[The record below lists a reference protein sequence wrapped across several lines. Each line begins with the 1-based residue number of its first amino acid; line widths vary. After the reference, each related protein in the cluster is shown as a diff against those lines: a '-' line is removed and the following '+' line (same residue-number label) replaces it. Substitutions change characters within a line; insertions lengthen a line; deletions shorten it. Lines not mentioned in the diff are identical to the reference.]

1 MKEHLNFLPLK
12 DNPDL
17 VSDSVYRAAAQSEEV
32 LVGKIDPQYMNGV
45 ALSDHYD
52 VNLEDGANCIVV
64 KGKKGELR
72 MISAVLV
79 PVGYRADL
87 NGLVCEKL
95 GVKKVSMAPLEEVI
109 EESGMEYGSITP
121 VGLPESWKIL
131 IDSRLME
138 KEGITLS
145 LCRAR
150 YRAGGFSLRCLC
162 RRRSSI

>member
-64 KGKKGELR
+64 KGKKGCLDS
-72 MISAVLV
+72 MQ
-79 PVGYRADL
+79 
-87 NGLVCEKL
+87 GLL
-95 GVKKVSMAPLEEVI
+95 L
-109 EESGMEYGSITP
+109 
-121 VGLPESWKIL
+121 L
-131 IDSRLME
+131 
-138 KEGITLS
+138 
-145 LCRAR
+145 
-150 YRAGGFSLRCLC
+150 
-162 RRRSSI
+162 